1 MKSFVKSVCA
11 GAVMC
16 MAMGVAHAADVLL
29 PFSLAYKTTGDVAK
43 TVDEVKQKLTA
54 AGFEIAGNY
63 SPYDTATI
71 LAITN
76 DELKQAASKTE
87 FGGYGAA
94 QRVTVTKVG
103 EEIQVSYTNPI
114 YMANAYR
121 MDADLSG
128 VQGKLKTALGWT
140 QDYGPAAGRSVDE
153 LHKYHYM
160 IGMEYFDDPSDLAK
174 YDSHDDA
181 VKAVEQG
188 LSAGK
193 GGTSKVYRIDI
204 PGSKET
210 VFGVALTNGCS
221 SDKFIMNEID
231 FKPLRSTGHLP
242 YEILVSDN
250 KVYALYARFR
260 IAINFP
266 DLKMVGSNSFVNIM
280 CAPNAIE
287 DALTAAAD
295 GEI

>member
-16 MAMGVAHAADVLL
+16 LAVGVAHAADVLL
-29 PFSLAYKTTGDVAK
+29 PFSLAYKTTGDAAK

-287 DALTAAAD
+287 DALTAAAG

>member
-1 MKSFVKSVCA
+1 MKSSVKSLFA
-11 GAVMC
+11 GLVMC
-16 MAMGVAHAADVLL
+16 LAMGLAHAADELL
-29 PFSLAYKTTGDVAK
+29 PFSLAYKTTGDVSK
-43 TVDEVKQKLTA
+43 VVDEVKTKLTA
-54 AGFEIAGNY
+54 AGFEIAGSY

-76 DELKQAASKTE
+76 DQLKEAAAKTD
-87 FGGYGAA
+87 FGGYGVA

-103 EEIQVSYTNPI
+103 DDIQVAYTNPV

-128 VQGKLKTALGWT
+128 VDAKLKSALGWT
-140 QDYGPAAGRSVDE
+140 KDYGPAQAKTAEE

-174 YDSHDDA
+174 YDNHDDA

-188 LSAGK
+188 LAAGK

-204 PGSKET
+204 PGGKET

-221 SDKFIMNEID
+221 SDKFIMKEID

-242 YEILVSDN
+242 YEILVKDN

-287 DALTAAAD
+287 DALTAAAG

>member
-1 MKSFVKSVCA
+1 MKSSVKSLFV
-11 GAVMC
+11 G
-16 MAMGVAHAADVLL
+16 MALCLVIGIVHAADVLL
-29 PFSLAYKTTGDVAK
+29 PFSLAYKTNGDITKV
-43 TVDEVKQKLTA
+43 VNDVKQKLTG
-54 AGFEIAGNY
+54 AGFEIAGSY
-63 SPYDTATI
+63 SPYETATI

-76 DELKQAASKTE
+76 DDLKQAAAKTP

-94 QRVTVTKVG
+94 QRVTITKVG
-103 EEIQVSYTNPI
+103 NEIQVAYTNPV

-121 MDADLSG
+121 MNADLSG
-128 VQGKLKTALGWT
+128 VQSKLKTALGWT
-140 QDYGPAAGRSVDE
+140 QDYGPAAGKSAEE

-188 LSAGK
+188 LAAGK

-204 PGSKET
+204 PGGKET

-260 IAINFP
+260 IAMNFP
-266 DLKMVGSNSFVNIM
+266 DLKMMGSNSFVNIM

-287 DALTAAAD
+287 SALTAAA
-295 GEI
+295 GGTI

>member
-1 MKSFVKSVCA
+1 MKQLMKSLCA
-11 GAVMC
+11 GS
-16 MAMGVAHAADVLL
+16 AMLLVTGMAHAADVLL
-29 PFSLAYKTTGDVAK
+29 PFSLAYKTNGDVAK
-43 TVDEVKQKLTA
+43 VVDEVKQKLTA
-54 AGFEIAGNY
+54 AGFEVAGSY
-63 SPYDTATI
+63 SPYETASI

-76 DELKQAASKTE
+76 DELKQAAAKSE

-103 EEIQVSYTNPI
+103 EEVQVSYTNPI

-140 QDYGPAAGRSVDE
+140 QDYGPAAGKTAED

-160 IGMEYFDDPSDLAK
+160 IGMEYFDDPSDLAE
-174 YDSHDDA
+174 YDSHEDA

-204 PGSKET
+204 PGGKET

-221 SDKFIMNEID
+221 SDKFIMSEID

-266 DLKMVGSNSFVNIM
+266 DLKMMGSNSFVNIM

-287 DALTAAAD
+287 DALTAAAG

>member
-1 MKSFVKSVCA
+1 MKSLVKSLFA
-11 GAVMC
+11 GLAMC
-16 MAMGVAHAADVLL
+16 LAMGLAHAAEELL

-287 DALTAAAD
+287 DALTAAAG

>member
-1 MKSFVKSVCA
+1 MKSLVKSLFA
-11 GAVMC
+11 GLVMC
-16 MAMGVAHAADVLL
+16 LAMGLAHAADALL

-43 TVDEVKQKLTA
+43 VVDEVKQKLTA
-54 AGFEIAGNY
+54 AGFEVAGSY
-63 SPYDTATI
+63 SPYETASI

-76 DELKQAASKTE
+76 DELKQAAAKTE

-103 EEIQVSYTNPI
+103 NDIQVAYTNPV

-128 VQGKLKTALGWT
+128 VQAKLKTALGWME
-140 QDYGPAAGRSVDE
+140 DYGPAQAKTPDE

-204 PGSKET
+204 PGGKET

-221 SDKFIMNEID
+221 SDKFIMKEID

-266 DLKMVGSNSFVNIM
+266 DLKMVGANSFVNIM

-287 DALTAAAD
+287 DALTAAAG